1 MLKTINQAAADLG
14 PGYHDFS
21 WLGLPTTQIEGIYA
35 PNQRAKAPVIAA
47 YILLA
52 FARLRCRG
60 IDAISFAE
68 LFCADGFYAMLA
80 GRFGAQSSVGFD
92 DDRDGHL
99 SAGERIREALGL
111 HNVSFEKADVTA
123 LDPARRFSV
132 VANIGGLYHVDD
144 PVAVLENSYAMAEH
158 FLIVQTVVSMARTEP
173 DYFERPAPGW
183 SWGNRFSRAAFDRLV
198 DARGWTVVERC
209 FNVLEGNERPE
220 DRGSVYYLIEKP
232 RP

>member
-1 MLKTINQAAADLG
+1 MLKTIDQTLADLG

-21 WLGLPTTQIEGIYA
+21 WLGLPTKQLEGIYA

-60 IDAISFAE
+60 IDPISFAE
-68 LFCADGFYAMLA
+68 LFCADGFYAMFA
-80 GRFGAQSSVGFD
+80 GRFGAQACVGFD

-99 SAGERIREALGL
+99 GAAVRIRDLLGL
-111 HNVSFEKADVTA
+111 SHVGFEQADVTA

-144 PVAVLENSYAMAEH
+144 PVAVLDTSYAMAEH

-198 DARGWTVVERC
+198 HERGWNVVERC